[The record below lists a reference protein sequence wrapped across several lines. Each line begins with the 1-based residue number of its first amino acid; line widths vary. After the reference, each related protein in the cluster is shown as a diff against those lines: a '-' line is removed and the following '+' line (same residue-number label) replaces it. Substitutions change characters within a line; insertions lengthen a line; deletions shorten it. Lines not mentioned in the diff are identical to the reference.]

1 MKSVKDIRE
10 IFKNLYKNQE
20 FIVDK
25 SGVKTLEI
33 IGDSYYADEDVI
45 FGTLNE
51 DYANRELKWYLS
63 ESLNVND
70 IPGGAPTIWKQV
82 SSKDGLINSNY
93 GWCIFSNDNYYQYAN
108 ALTELKKYTDS
119 RRALMIYTRPEMW
132 YDYNKDRMSDFM
144 CTSTVHVLIRNDT
157 LIYIV
162 NQRSCDAVYGY
173 KNDMFWHRYVY
184 DRLFKDLSECY
195 NLKRSPII
203 HQVGSLHIYERHFK
217 FLEEGE

>member
-1 MKSVKDIRE
+1 MKNVQE
-10 IFKNLYKNQE
+10 IKSQFKSLLKNQE
-20 FIVDK
+20 FTIDK

-33 IGDSYYADEDVI
+33 LGESYLADEDVI
-45 FGTLNE
+45 FGTLNT
-51 DYANRELKWYLS
+51 DYANRELEWYLS

-70 IPGGAPTIWKQV
+70 IPEGAPAIWKQV
-82 SSKDGLINSNY
+82 SSKDGYINSNY
-93 GWCIFSNDNYYQYAN
+93 GWCIFSNENGFQYAN
-108 ALTELKKYTDS
+108 ALLELLSFKDS

-132 YDYNKDRMSDFM
+132 HDYNRDGMSDFM

-173 KNDMFWHRYVY
+173 KNDMFWHRFVY
-184 DRLFKDLSECY
+184 EKLFNDLSKY
-195 NLKRSPII
+195 YHLKKSPII

-217 FLEEGE
+217 FLEQ

>member
-1 MKSVKDIRE
+1 MKSVQE
-10 IFKNLYKNQE
+10 IKSQFKSLLKNQE
-20 FIVDK
+20 FTIDK

-33 IGDSYYADEDVI
+33 LGESYLADEDVI
-45 FGTLNE
+45 FGTLNT
-51 DYANRELKWYLS
+51 DYAYRELEWYLS
-63 ESLNVND
+63 ESLSVND

-93 GWCIFSNDNYYQYAN
+93 GWCIFSNENGYQYAN
-108 ALTELKKYTDS
+108 VLSELKRYKDS
-119 RRALMIYTRPEMW
+119 RRALMIYTRPDMW
-132 YDYNKDRMSDFM
+132 HDYNKDGMSDFM

-184 DRLFKDLSECY
+184 EKLFNDLSKY
-195 NLKRSPII
+195 YHLKKSPII
-203 HQVGSLHIYERHFK
+203 HQVGSLHVYERHFK
-217 FLEEGE
+217 FIEE

>member
-1 MKSVKDIRE
+1 MKSVQE
-10 IFKNLYKNQE
+10 IKSQFKSLLKNQE
-20 FIVDK
+20 FTIDK

-33 IGDSYYADEDVI
+33 LGESYLADEDVI
-45 FGTLNE
+45 FGTLNT
-51 DYANRELKWYLS
+51 DYAYRELEWYLS
-63 ESLNVND
+63 ESLSVND

-93 GWCIFSNDNYYQYAN
+93 GWCIFSNENGYQYVN
-108 ALTELKKYTDS
+108 VLSELKRYKDS
-119 RRALMIYTRPEMW
+119 RRALMIYTRPDMW
-132 YDYNKDRMSDFM
+132 HDYNKDGMSDFM

-184 DRLFKDLSECY
+184 EKLFNDLSKY
-195 NLKRSPII
+195 YHLKKSPII
-203 HQVGSLHIYERHFK
+203 HQVGSLHVYERHFK
-217 FLEEGE
+217 FIEE

>member
-1 MKSVKDIRE
+1 MKNVQE
-10 IFKNLYKNQE
+10 IKSQFKSLLKNQE
-20 FIVDK
+20 FTIDK

-33 IGDSYYADEDVI
+33 LGESYLADEDVI
-45 FGTLNE
+45 FGTLNT
-51 DYANRELKWYLS
+51 DYANRELEWYLS

-70 IPGGAPTIWKQV
+70 IPEGAPAIWKQV
-82 SSKDGLINSNY
+82 SSKDGYINSNY
-93 GWCIFSNDNYYQYAN
+93 GWCIFSNENGFQYAN
-108 ALTELKKYTDS
+108 ALLELLSFKDS

-132 YDYNKDRMSDFM
+132 HDYNRDGMSDFM

-184 DRLFKDLSECY
+184 EKLFNDLSKY
-195 NLKRSPII
+195 YHLKKSPII

-217 FLEEGE
+217 FLEQ

>member
-1 MKSVKDIRE
+1 MKNVKEIRAQ
-10 IFKNLYKNQE
+10 FKSLLNNNE

-25 SGVKTLEI
+25 SGVKVLEI
-33 IGDSYYADEDVI
+33 LGESYLADEDVI
-45 FGTLNE
+45 FGTLNT
-51 DYANRELKWYLS
+51 DYANRELEWYLS

-70 IPGGAPTIWKQV
+70 IPEGAPAIWKQV
-82 SSKDGLINSNY
+82 SSKDGYINSNY
-93 GWCIFSNDNYYQYAN
+93 GWCIFSEENGFQYAN
-108 ALTELKKYTDS
+108 TLLELLSFKDS

-132 YDYNKDRMSDFM
+132 NDYDKDGMSDFM

-184 DRLFKDLSECY
+184 EKLFNELSLCY
-195 NLKRSPII
+195 HLKKSPII
-203 HQVGSLHIYERHFK
+203 HQVGSLHVYERHFK
-217 FLEEGE
+217 FLEQ

>member
-1 MKSVKDIRE
+1 MKNVQE
-10 IFKNLYKNQE
+10 IKSQFRSLLKNQE
-20 FIVDK
+20 FTIDK

-33 IGDSYYADEDVI
+33 LGESYLADEDVI
-45 FGTLNE
+45 FGTLNT
-51 DYANRELKWYLS
+51 DYAHRELEWYLS
-63 ESLNVND
+63 ESLSVNN

-93 GWCIFSNDNYYQYAN
+93 GWCIFSNENNHQYAN
-108 ALTELKKYTDS
+108 VLSELKRYKDS
-119 RRALMIYTRPEMW
+119 RRALMIYTRPSMW
-132 YDYNKDRMSDFM
+132 NDYNKDGMSDFM

-173 KNDMFWHRYVY
+173 KNDMFWHRFVY
-184 DRLFKDLSECY
+184 EKLFNDLSKY
-195 NLKRSPII
+195 YHLKKSPII

-217 FLEEGE
+217 FLEQ

>member
-1 MKSVKDIRE
+1 MKNVQEIRSQ
-10 IFKNLYKNQE
+10 FKSLLKNNE
-20 FIVDK
+20 FVIDK
-25 SGVKTLEI
+25 SGVKVLEI
-33 IGDSYYADEDVI
+33 LGESYLADEDVI
-45 FGTLNE
+45 FGTLNT
-51 DYANRELKWYLS
+51 DYACRELEWYLS

-82 SSKDGLINSNY
+82 SSKDGSINSNY
-93 GWCIFSNDNYYQYAN
+93 GWCIFSNENGYQYAN
-108 ALTELKKYTDS
+108 VLSELKRYKDS

-132 YDYNKDRMSDFM
+132 YDYNKDGMSDFM

-184 DRLFKDLSECY
+184 NKLFNDLSEY
-195 NLKRSPII
+195 YHLKKSPII
-203 HQVGSLHIYERHFK
+203 HQVGSLHVYERHFK
-217 FLEEGE
+217 VLED

>member
-1 MKSVKDIRE
+1 MKNVQE
-10 IFKNLYKNQE
+10 IKSQFKSLLKNQE
-20 FIVDK
+20 FTIDK

-33 IGDSYYADEDVI
+33 LGESYLADEDVI
-45 FGTLNE
+45 FGTLNT
-51 DYANRELKWYLS
+51 DYVHRELEWYLS

-70 IPGGAPTIWKQV
+70 IPEGAPAIWKQV
-82 SSKDGLINSNY
+82 SSKDGYINSNY
-93 GWCIFSNDNYYQYAN
+93 GWCIFSNENGFQYAN
-108 ALTELKKYTDS
+108 ALLELLSFKDS

-132 YDYNKDRMSDFM
+132 HDYNRDGMSDFM

-184 DRLFKDLSECY
+184 EKLFNDLSKY
-195 NLKRSPII
+195 YHLKKSPII

-217 FLEEGE
+217 FLEQ

>member
-1 MKSVKDIRE
+1 MKNVQE
-10 IFKNLYKNQE
+10 IKSQFKSLLKNQE
-20 FIVDK
+20 FTIDK

-33 IGDSYYADEDVI
+33 LGESYLADEDVI
-45 FGTLNE
+45 FGTLNT
-51 DYANRELKWYLS
+51 DYAHRELEWYLS

-70 IPGGAPTIWKQV
+70 IPEGAPAIWKQV

-93 GWCIFSNDNYYQYAN
+93 GWCIFSNENGFQYAN
-108 ALTELKKYTDS
+108 ALLELLSFKDS
-119 RRALMIYTRPEMW
+119 RRALMIYTRPSMW
-132 YDYNKDRMSDFM
+132 NDYNKDGMSDFM

-173 KNDMFWHRYVY
+173 KNDMFWHRFVY
-184 DRLFKDLSECY
+184 EKLFNDLSKY
-195 NLKRSPII
+195 YHLKKSPII

-217 FLEEGE
+217 FLEQ

>member
-1 MKSVKDIRE
+1 MYTTEDI
-10 IFKNLYKNQE
+10 KNQLQTKYKNSD
-20 FIVDK
+20 FRITK
-25 SGVKTLEI
+25 AGVKTVELQNVQFEADKDYIIREPNYEYVQREI
-33 IGDSYYADEDVI
+33 A
-45 FGTLNE
+45 
-51 DYANRELKWYLS
+51 WYES
-63 ESLNVND
+63 QSLNVND
-70 IPGGAPTIWKQV
+70 IPDGAPTIWKQV

-93 GWCIFSNDNYYQYAN
+93 GWCIFSADNNYQYEN
-108 ALTELKKYTDS
+108 VLSELKNHKDS

-132 YDYNKDRMSDFM
+132 SDYNKDGMSDFM

-195 NLKRSPII
+195 NLKKSPII

-217 FLEEGE
+217 FLED

>member
-1 MKSVKDIRE
+1 MKNVQE
-10 IFKNLYKNQE
+10 IKSQFKSLLKNQE
-20 FIVDK
+20 FTIDK

-33 IGDSYYADEDVI
+33 LGESYLADEDVI
-45 FGTLNE
+45 FGTLNT
-51 DYANRELKWYLS
+51 DYAHRELEWYIS
-63 ESLNVND
+63 ESLSVND

-93 GWCIFSNDNYYQYAN
+93 GWCIFSNENNHQYAN
-108 ALTELKKYTDS
+108 VLSELKRYKDS
-119 RRALMIYTRPEMW
+119 RRALMIYTRPSMW
-132 YDYNKDRMSDFM
+132 NDYNKDGMSDFM

-173 KNDMFWHRYVY
+173 KNDMFWHRFVY
-184 DRLFKDLSECY
+184 EKLFNDLSRY
-195 NLKRSPII
+195 YHLKKSHII

-217 FLEEGE
+217 FLED

>member
-1 MKSVKDIRE
+1 MKNVKEIRAQ
-10 IFKNLYKNQE
+10 FKSLLNNNE

-25 SGVKTLEI
+25 SGVKVLEI
-33 IGDSYYADEDVI
+33 LGESYLADEDVI
-45 FGTLNE
+45 FGTLNT
-51 DYANRELKWYLS
+51 DYANRELEWYLS

-70 IPGGAPTIWKQV
+70 IPEGAPAIWKQV
-82 SSKDGLINSNY
+82 SSKDGYINSNY
-93 GWCIFSNDNYYQYAN
+93 GWCIFSEENGFQYGN
-108 ALTELKKYTDS
+108 TLLELLSFKDS

-132 YDYNKDRMSDFM
+132 NDYDKDGMSDFM

-184 DRLFKDLSECY
+184 EKLFNELSLCY
-195 NLKRSPII
+195 HLKKSPII
-203 HQVGSLHIYERHFK
+203 HQVGSLHVYERHFK
-217 FLEEGE
+217 FLEQ

>member
-10 IFKNLYKNQE
+10 TFKNLYRNNE
-20 FIVDK
+20 FIIDK
-25 SGVKTLEI
+25 SGAKTLEI
-33 IGDSYYADEDVI
+33 IGDSYLADEDVI
-45 FGTLNE
+45 FGTLNT
-51 DYANRELKWYLS
+51 DYANRELEWYLS

-93 GWCIFSNDNYYQYAN
+93 GWCIFSSDNNYQYQN
-108 ALTELKKYTDS
+108 VFSELKRHKDS

-132 YDYNKDRMSDFM
+132 KDYNKDGMSDFM

-184 DRLFKDLSECY
+184 NKLFDDLSKY
-195 NLKRSPII
+195 YHLQKSPII
-203 HQVGSLHIYERHFK
+203 HQVGSLHVYERHFK
-217 FLEEGE
+217 FLED

>member
-1 MKSVKDIRE
+1 MKNVQE
-10 IFKNLYKNQE
+10 IKSQFKSLLKNQE
-20 FIVDK
+20 FTIDK

-33 IGDSYYADEDVI
+33 LGESYLADEDVI
-45 FGTLNE
+45 FGTLNT
-51 DYANRELKWYLS
+51 DYAYRELEWYLS
-63 ESLNVND
+63 ESLSVND

-93 GWCIFSNDNYYQYAN
+93 GWCIFSNENNHQYAN
-108 ALTELKKYTDS
+108 VISELKRYKDS
-119 RRALMIYTRPEMW
+119 RRALMIYTRPSMW
-132 YDYNKDRMSDFM
+132 YDYNKDGMSDFM

-173 KNDMFWHRYVY
+173 KNDMFWHKYVY
-184 DRLFKDLSECY
+184 EKLFNDLSEY
-195 NLKRSPII
+195 YHLKKSPII

-217 FLEEGE
+217 FLEQ

>member
-1 MKSVKDIRE
+1 MKNVQE
-10 IFKNLYKNQE
+10 IKSQFKSLLKNQE
-20 FIVDK
+20 FTIDK

-33 IGDSYYADEDVI
+33 LGESYLADEDVI
-45 FGTLNE
+45 FGTLNT
-51 DYANRELKWYLS
+51 DYAYRELEWYLS
-63 ESLNVND
+63 ESLSVND

-93 GWCIFSNDNYYQYAN
+93 GWCIFSNENNHQYAN
-108 ALTELKKYTDS
+108 VLSELKIYKDS
-119 RRALMIYTRPEMW
+119 RRALMIYTRPSMW
-132 YDYNKDRMSDFM
+132 NDYNKDGMSDFM

-173 KNDMFWHRYVY
+173 KNDMFWHRFVY
-184 DRLFKDLSECY
+184 EKLFNDLSKY
-195 NLKRSPII
+195 YHLKKSPII

-217 FLEEGE
+217 FLED

>member
-1 MKSVKDIRE
+1 MKNVQE
-10 IFKNLYKNQE
+10 IKSQFTSLLKNQE
-20 FIVDK
+20 FTIDK

-33 IGDSYYADEDVI
+33 LGESYLADEDVI
-45 FGTLNE
+45 FGTLNT
-51 DYANRELKWYLS
+51 DYANRELEWYLS

-70 IPGGAPTIWKQV
+70 IPEGAPAIWKQV
-82 SSKDGLINSNY
+82 SSKDGYINSNY
-93 GWCIFSNDNYYQYAN
+93 GWCIFSEENGFQYGN
-108 ALTELKKYTDS
+108 TLLELLSFKDS

-132 YDYNKDRMSDFM
+132 NDYDKDGMSDFM

-184 DRLFKDLSECY
+184 EKLFNELSLCY
-195 NLKRSPII
+195 HLKKSPII
-203 HQVGSLHIYERHFK
+203 HQVGSLHVYERHFK
-217 FLEEGE
+217 FLEQ

>member
-1 MKSVKDIRE
+1 MKNVQE
-10 IFKNLYKNQE
+10 IKSQFKSLLKNQE
-20 FIVDK
+20 FTIDK

-33 IGDSYYADEDVI
+33 LGESYLADEDVI
-45 FGTLNE
+45 FGTLNT
-51 DYANRELKWYLS
+51 DYANRELEWYLS

-70 IPGGAPTIWKQV
+70 IPEGAPVIWKQV

-93 GWCIFSNDNYYQYAN
+93 GWCIFSNENGFQYAN
-108 ALTELKKYTDS
+108 ALLELLSFKDS
-119 RRALMIYTRPEMW
+119 RRALMIYTRPSMW
-132 YDYNKDRMSDFM
+132 NDYNKDGMSDFM

-184 DRLFKDLSECY
+184 EKLFNDLSKY
-195 NLKRSPII
+195 YHLKKSPII

-217 FLEEGE
+217 FLEQ

>member
-1 MKSVKDIRE
+1 MKNVQE
-10 IFKNLYKNQE
+10 IKSQFKSLLKNQE
-20 FIVDK
+20 FTIDK

-33 IGDSYYADEDVI
+33 LGESYLADEDVI
-45 FGTLNE
+45 FGTLNT
-51 DYANRELKWYLS
+51 DYAHRELEWYLS

-70 IPGGAPTIWKQV
+70 IPEGAPAIWKQV
-82 SSKDGLINSNY
+82 SSKDGYINSNY
-93 GWCIFSNDNYYQYAN
+93 GWCIFSNENGFQYAN
-108 ALTELKKYTDS
+108 ALLELLSFKDS
-119 RRALMIYTRPEMW
+119 RRALMIYTRPSMW
-132 YDYNKDRMSDFM
+132 NDYNKDGMSDFM

-184 DRLFKDLSECY
+184 EKLFNDLSKY
-195 NLKRSPII
+195 YHLKKSPII

-217 FLEEGE
+217 FLEQ

>member
-1 MKSVKDIRE
+1 MKNVQE
-10 IFKNLYKNQE
+10 IKSQFKSLLKNQE
-20 FIVDK
+20 FTIDK

-33 IGDSYYADEDVI
+33 LGESYLADEDVI
-45 FGTLNE
+45 FGTLNT
-51 DYANRELKWYLS
+51 DYAHRELEWYLS
-63 ESLNVND
+63 ESLSVNN

-93 GWCIFSNDNYYQYAN
+93 GWCIFSNENGFQYAN
-108 ALTELKKYTDS
+108 ALLELLSFKDS
-119 RRALMIYTRPEMW
+119 RRALMIYTRPSMW
-132 YDYNKDRMSDFM
+132 NDYNKDGMSDFM

-184 DRLFKDLSECY
+184 EKLFNDLSKY
-195 NLKRSPII
+195 YHLKKSPII

-217 FLEEGE
+217 FLEQ